1 MKKYLLIRMMQTV
14 AIILFAANVS
24 AQNQNV
30 VISVRNIPVRT
41 ALTQIRQAANV
52 HFVYEEKNINSQ
64 QTVTLNYPQGTSLS
78 TLLNNLC
85 KQIGLTYEI
94 NESVILLYPA
104 QKQTTTHDIH
114 ILLLERGNK
123 QPLPMATCVLNPLGA
138 YAATDMEGKAVLKN
152 VPTGKYILNISYVGF
167 ETVQREI
174 NVEQN
179 LGSDDPHVSHFASF
193 ERGSSGSKTKCGRRI
208 YQLHYRQTSDRPFTG
223 YEP

>member
-1 MKKYLLIRMMQTV
+1 MFKYEKIS
-14 AIILFAANVS
+14 FNPDDANSSHYPVCRQCIGTKPKCDHISTEYPGTYRTDPDS
-24 AQNQNV
+24 A
-30 VISVRNIPVRT
+30 SC
-41 ALTQIRQAANV
+41 NV

-152 VPTGKYILNISYVGF
+152 VPTGKYILKYFVCRLRDCATGN
-167 ETVQREI
+167 QR
-174 NVEQN
+174 
-179 LGSDDPHVSHFASF
+179 
-193 ERGSSGSKTKCGRRI
+193 
-208 YQLHYRQTSDRPFTG
+208 
-223 YEP
+223 